1 MLPIPVAFLRN
12 WDISFYRLLKK
23 LSQRLDK
30 VQCIRV
36 DDCSD
41 GQYRRSLSFNMGDLY
56 KDNSVLMDN
65 RDGI

>member
-1 MLPIPVAFLRN
+1 MLPIPVVFLRN

-23 LSQRLDK
+23 LSHRLDK

-41 GQYRRSLSFNMGDLY
+41 GQHRRSLSLFLKVNMGNY
-56 KDNSVLMDN
+56 IKTIVY
-65 RDGI
+65 